1 MIVTP
6 KILIVDDDPRMCD
19 SMKTLLSTKDYEITT
34 ACSGKEAFEFLSK
47 NEYDVALMDIIM
59 PDISGLQ
66 LMEHIN
72 RQHHDTLVIAV
83 TGNANLDSA
92 INALRQGVYDY
103 LRKPFE
109 YDELVKTVEN
119 ALNQKIL
126 QLEKKAINGKL
137 SQTEMSYFYLV
148 HNSPDIIYMLDNDGR
163 FTFISDAAQRLLKF
177 KRDFLIGKHYSTIV
191 YDKDLEKAKWC
202 FNERRTGDRATSGIE
217 LRLKVGSD
225 KENEGPTSE
234 QCIYIELKST
244 GMYDKTFNRHLGSHG
259 VARDISERKI
269 LQDQFYQSQK
279 MEAVGTLAGG
289 IAHDFN
295 NILMGIQGQASLML
309 LHADP
314 SHKHYKHL
322 KKIERFIQSASDLTK
337 QLLGYAKS
345 GKYNVRTSDLNQI
358 ITNSARMFWRTK
370 KEIKVFTKY
379 QKDIWPVEVDRGQI
393 EQVLLNLYIN
403 SWQAM
408 PNGGSLYIES
418 ENVTLKENIAKS
430 FKNIS
435 EKYVKLSV
443 RDTGIGMDEKIQE
456 RIFDPF
462 FTTKEMGRGTGLGLA
477 SVYGIIQNH
486 NGIITVNSKKDKG
499 STFNIYLPA
508 SDKAIKTE
516 VEAPKHLSRG
526 TETILLVDDEDI
538 ITDAMVELLEQIGYK
553 VFWARSGKEAIGI
566 YKNNKNTIDLVI
578 LDIIM
583 PDILGGET
591 FDRLKEMNPEIKVL
605 LSSGYSLDGQAT
617 EIMNRGCAG
626 FMQKPFNIKDLSVK
640 IREVLHAKNT

>member
-19 SMKTLLSTKDYEITT
+19 SMKTLLSTKNYEITT

-47 NEYDVALMDIIM
+47 NKYDIALMDIIM

-72 RQHHDTLVIAV
+72 KQSSDTLIIAV
-83 TGNANLDSA
+83 TGSANLETA
-92 INALRQGVYDY
+92 IGALRQGVYDY

-109 YDELVKTVEN
+109 YDELVKTVQN
-119 ALNQKIL
+119 ALNQKTL

-137 SQTEMSYFYLV
+137 TQTEMSYFYLV
-148 HNSPDIIYMLDNDGR
+148 HNSPDIIYMLDNDGQ
-163 FTFISDAAQRLLKF
+163 FTFLNDAANRILNFENKSLL
-177 KRDFLIGKHYSTIV
+177 GKHYSTIV
-191 YDKDLEKAKWC
+191 HEKDQNKAKHH

-217 LRLKVGSD
+217 LRLKVSND
-225 KENEGPTSE
+225 NTNEDSITE
-234 QCIYIELKST
+234 KLVHIELKST
-244 GMYDKTFNRHLGSHG
+244 GMYDKALNKHLGTHG
-259 VARDISERKI
+259 VARDISERKT
-269 LQDQFYQSQK
+269 LQDQFYQAQK

-309 LHADP
+309 IHMDP
-314 SHKHYKHL
+314 SHKHFKHL
-322 KKIERFIQSASDLTK
+322 KKIERFIQSAADLTK
-337 QLLGYAKS
+337 QLLGYAKG
-345 GKYNVRTSDLNQI
+345 GKYNIKTSDLNQI
-358 ITNSARMFWRTK
+358 IKNSARMFWRTK

-403 SWQAM
+403 AWQAM
-408 PNGGSLYIES
+408 PHGGNLYIES
-418 ENVTLKENIAKS
+418 ENVTIKENFAKS
-430 FKNIS
+430 FKNMS
-435 EKYVKLSV
+435 GNYVKLSV

-477 SVYGIIQNH
+477 SAYGIIQNH
-486 NGIITVNSKKDKG
+486 DGIINVNSQKEKG
-499 STFNIYLPA
+499 CTFNIYIPA
-508 SDKAIKTE
+508 SEKTITFD
-516 VEAPKHLSRG
+516 VVPPKHIAKG

-538 ITDAMVELLEQIGYK
+538 ITDAVVELLEQIGYK
-553 VFWARSGKEAIGI
+553 VFWGRSGKEAISI
-566 YKNNKNTIDLVI
+566 YKNNANKIKLVI

-591 FDRLKEMNPEIKVL
+591 FDRLKEINPEIKVL

-617 EIMNRGCAG
+617 EIMKRGCNG
-626 FMQKPFNIKDLSVK
+626 FIQKPFNIKDLSVK
-640 IREVLHAKNT
+640 IREILDSSNS